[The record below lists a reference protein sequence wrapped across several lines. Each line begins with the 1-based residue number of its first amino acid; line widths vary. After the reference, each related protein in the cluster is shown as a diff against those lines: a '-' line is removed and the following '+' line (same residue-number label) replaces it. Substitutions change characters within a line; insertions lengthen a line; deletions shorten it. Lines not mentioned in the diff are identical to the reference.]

1 MCSATQND
9 ILAGHMHMLIDKET
23 LMTFLY
29 NV

>member
-23 LMTFLY
+23 LMAYLLL
-29 NV
+29 